1 MTNSV
6 ATIKK
11 AQHLLIKIANKQTQA
26 TVLKRFGVTNKS
38 VKPIPTGRSKFTH
51 CYLKTTSNPDTSYR
65 LLINKQSKD
74 FVVEKIVDNTVVEK
88 LVSNE
93 QLR

>member
-11 AQHLLIKIANKQTQA
+11 AQRMLIKVANDKTRA

-51 CYLKTTSNPDTSYR
+51 CYLKPTSNPDTSYR

-74 FVVEKIVDNTVVEK
+74 FVVEKIVGNTVVEK